1 MGKLAAQV
9 REQLRNGS
17 MMDGFGLR
25 LRTLREVYQAQF
37 PRENHDQAQWAA
49 RLGVTA
55 YKLSRWESGQHLPK
69 LLYLH
74 ALKVL
79 SGVSW
84 GYLMAGELDAR
95 EMEAWLYAALRQALP
110 ELQDVETTAARRNK
124 AVAQIRRDRMRLSG
138 RGERISS

>member
-17 MMDGFGLR
+17 MMDGFGIR

-37 PRENHDQAQWAA
+37 PKENHDQAQWAA

-55 YKLSRWESGQHLPK
+55 FKLNRWEHGQHLPK
-69 LLYLH
+69 LMHLH

-84 GYLMAGELDAR
+84 GYLMAGELDRR
-95 EMEAWLYAALRQALP
+95 EMEDWLYKALRLALP
-110 ELQDVETTAARRNK
+110 ELQDVESTTARRNK
-124 AVAQIRRDRMRLSG
+124 AVARIRLERSIPQSDDR
-138 RGERISS
+138 SSS